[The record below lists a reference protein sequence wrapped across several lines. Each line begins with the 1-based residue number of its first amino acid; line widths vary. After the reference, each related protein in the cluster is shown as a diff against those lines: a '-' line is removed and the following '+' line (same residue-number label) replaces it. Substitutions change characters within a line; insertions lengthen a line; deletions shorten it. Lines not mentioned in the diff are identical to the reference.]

1 MLDEKKVKLMTKIA
15 IYEKNEGK
23 DMKIASK
30 SFKVDYVTL
39 NMLYTGITTTIG
51 YVLMVVLYV
60 LSNLENLLVNVSE
73 TDFPKLLENVATYY
87 VVILILFLA
96 VSLVFYSNK
105 YDRSFEKVRKN
116 YQSLKSLSKL
126 IGK

>member
-60 LSNLENLLVNVSE
+60 FSNLENLLVNVSE
-73 TDFPKLLENVATYY
+73 TDFPKLLENIATYY
-87 VVILILFLA
+87 VVIMILFLA
-96 VSLVFYSNK
+96 S
-105 YDRSFEKVRKN
+105 
-116 YQSLKSLSKL
+116 
-126 IGK
+126 

>member
-51 YVLMVVLYV
+51 YVLLVVLYV

-73 TDFPKLLENVATYY
+73 TDFPKLIENVATYY
-87 VVILILFLA
+87 VVVLILFLA
-96 VSLVFYSNK
+96 AALVFYSNK
-105 YDRSFEKVRKN
+105 YDKSFAKVRKN
-116 YQSLKSLSKL
+116 YQNLKNLSKM

>member
-73 TDFPKLLENVATYY
+73 TDFPKLLENIATYY

-96 VSLVFYSNK
+96 ASLVFYSNK

-116 YQSLKSLSKL
+116 YQSLKSLSKM